1 MFLLPGF
8 FGGVIFNTIMKSS
21 QLTNFI
27 TKVSLHLKTFFM
39 QLKNK
44 KEVEVISNALAKAES
59 TCSML
64 EEMETSSLE
73 RVDREIVDNFKSLI
87 EESES
92 TLYSSVANSFIKTL
106 KMNKETE
113 SQSSKKN
120 GESSYAISDED
131 FAKIRHFIEKWENV
145 KDFYRVE
152 YFDFRKEV
160 EAVPKIFLEV
170 LQVIEKLVQ
179 ITEKEQRIENIKRR
193 ISSFIEK
200 ATTSKE
206 ILLSSNFS
214 FMSPYDFE
222 EFVAKLFNKLGYN
235 TITTSKTGD
244 YGVDVIAENGFEKV
258 AIQCKKYH
266 EGNTVGNQTIQML
279 LGAMQL
285 QGLKADRGVV
295 VTTSHFTRQ
304 AYKQAEDN
312 NVELWDKDILHQAV
326 KKHFIGL

>member
-1 MFLLPGF
+1 
-8 FGGVIFNTIMKSS
+8 
-21 QLTNFI
+21 
-27 TKVSLHLKTFFM
+27 M
-39 QLKNK
+39 QRKNK
-44 KEVEVISNALAKAES
+44 REAEVISNAFARAEHA
-59 TCSML
+59 CSIL
-64 EEMETSSLE
+64 EEMDTLSLE
-73 RVDREIVDNFKSLI
+73 RVDREIVDNLKSLI

-106 KMNKETE
+106 KANKETKEIE

-120 GESSYAISDED
+120 GEISYTISDED
-131 FAKIRHFIEKWENV
+131 FTKIRPFIEKWENV

-152 YFDFRKEV
+152 YFDFRKEAG
-160 EAVPKIFLEV
+160 AVPKIFLEV

-200 ATTSKE
+200 AATSKE

-235 TITTSKTGD
+235 TRTTSKTGD

>member
-1 MFLLPGF
+1 MM
-8 FGGVIFNTIMKSS
+8 FNTIMKSS
-21 QLTNFI
+21 QFTNFI

-44 KEVEVISNALAKAES
+44 KEIEIVSNALAKAEH

-64 EEMETSSLE
+64 EEMKTSSFEL
-73 RVDREIVDNFKSLI
+73 VNREIINNLKFLI
-87 EESES
+87 EKSES
-92 TLYSSVANSFIKTL
+92 TLYSSVVNSFIKTL
-106 KMNKETE
+106 KMNKETKE
-113 SQSSKKN
+113 IEAQPSKKN
-120 GESSYAISDED
+120 GEISYTIRDED
-131 FAKIRHFIEKWENV
+131 FAKIRPFIEKWENV
-145 KDFYRVE
+145 KVFYRVE
-152 YFDFRKEV
+152 YLDFKKETG
-160 EAVPKIFLEV
+160 AVPKIFLEV
-170 LQVIEKLVQ
+170 LQAIEKLVQ

-200 ATTSKE
+200 VATSKE

-222 EFVAKLFNKLGYN
+222 EFIAKLFNKLGYN
-235 TITTSKTGD
+235 TRTTSKTGD

>member
-1 MFLLPGF
+1 MC
-8 FGGVIFNTIMKSS
+8 
-21 QLTNFI
+21 
-27 TKVSLHLKTFFM
+27 LKTFFM
-39 QLKNK
+39 QRKNK
-44 KEVEVISNALAKAES
+44 REVEVVSNALARAEH

-73 RVDREIVDNFKSLI
+73 LVDRETINNLKSII
-87 EESES
+87 EKSES
-92 TLYSSVANSFIKTL
+92 SLYSSVVNSFIKTL
-106 KMNKETE
+106 KTNTNKESE
-113 SQSSKKN
+113 EIEPQSSKKN
-120 GESSYAISDED
+120 GEISYTISDED
-131 FAKIRHFIEKWENV
+131 FTKIRPFIEKWGNV

-152 YFDFRKEV
+152 YLDFRKE
-160 EAVPKIFLEV
+160 AGATPKIFLEV
-170 LQVIEKLVQ
+170 LQTIEKLVQ

-193 ISSFIEK
+193 ISFFIEK
-200 ATTSKE
+200 VATSKE

-235 TITTSKTGD
+235 TRTTSKTGD

-285 QGLKADRGVV
+285 KGLKADRGVV

-304 AYKQAEDN
+304 AYKQAESN
-312 NVELWDKDILHQAV
+312 NIELWDKDILHQAV